1 MLLTKHSQM
10 EVPMITISLCMIVK
24 NEENVLERC
33 IRPLIPLM
41 DEIIIV
47 DTGSTDRTREI
58 ALQFTDKVYDFA
70 WTGNFSDARNFSFSK
85 ATMDYIYC
93 ADADEYM
100 DPENVRKF
108 EFLKRGLLP
117 EIEIVQMY
125 YTNQLSHNTVYN
137 YDKELRAKL
146 YKRVRTFKWI
156 NPIHECVRLDPVV
169 YDSDIEIIHMPEALH
184 TSRDL
189 KAFVKMFRDGMHLSK
204 KLHNLYAKELFI
216 SGSDD
221 DYAKAVDFFKA
232 SIEDPGRDMDE
243 IMEASCVLS
252 HAYRISGKIE
262 LFFKYAM
269 KSVASEGCSEI
280 CYELGCFYESQK
292 DYTEAATWF
301 YNAVYETKPILN
313 IHYGGDYALGKL
325 ADCYQNLGDK
335 DTAKEY
341 ARLTKEWRPDA

>member
-1 MLLTKHSQM
+1 M

-47 DTGSTDRTREI
+47 DTGSSDRTREI

-156 NPIHECVRLDPVV
+156 NPIRILFPSPTVQVP
-169 YDSDIEIIHMPEALH
+169 SDIEGLQLFVLSQIQRMVRMAFLADGSGAVPPGAVFLSHSQKIPDTFGKIGSFFNDRTPGGPHCGLLRQGQNIPESLQVFPVQQAVADPFHCVRVGCPLGIDIEHEEAVKSVSLSDALH
-184 TSRDL
+184 GFQGVVQMVRLRGGGIDPN
-189 KAFVKMFRDGMHLSK
+189 ADERMFPPGAQDVPVFRIK
-204 KLHNLYAKELFI
+204 I
-216 SGSDD
+216 GS
-221 DYAKAVDFFKA
+221 V
-232 SIEDPGRDMDE
+232 EPLR
-243 IMEASCVLS
+243 
-252 HAYRISGKIE
+252 
-262 LFFKYAM
+262 
-269 KSVASEGCSEI
+269 
-280 CYELGCFYESQK
+280 
-292 DYTEAATWF
+292 
-301 YNAVYETKPILN
+301 N
-313 IHYGGDYALGKL
+313 IIV
-325 ADCYQNLGDK
+325 
-335 DTAKEY
+335 
-341 ARLTKEWRPDA
+341 R